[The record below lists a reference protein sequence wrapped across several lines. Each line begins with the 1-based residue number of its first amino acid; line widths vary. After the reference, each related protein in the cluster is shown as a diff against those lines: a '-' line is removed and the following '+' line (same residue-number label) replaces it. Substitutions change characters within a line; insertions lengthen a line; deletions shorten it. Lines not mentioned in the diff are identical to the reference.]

1 MNLTSPKDLE
11 VFSLNFIT
19 DAIAKNSSRTV
30 FGEKIGLIPG
40 LIFPAIVRPYSLK
53 TPTYRISLENDKIV
67 SHFFLLIVINLDH
80 NSLFIYFVK
89 LFKLI
94 NHVKHRF
101 VELNKEKINQLLN
114 SDVVNYLETSERLVL
129 KNILEKEIISKN
141 EIEDLDT
148 IIEKYKK
155 FIKD

>member
-1 MNLTSPKDLE
+1 
-11 VFSLNFIT
+11 
-19 DAIAKNSSRTV
+19 
-30 FGEKIGLIPG
+30 
-40 LIFPAIVRPYSLK
+40 
-53 TPTYRISLENDKIV
+53 
-67 SHFFLLIVINLDH
+67 
-80 NSLFIYFVK
+80 
-89 LFKLI
+89 
-94 NHVKHRF
+94 